1 MTHAEP
7 LTRLYT
13 LHALTP
19 LHAGTGQGI
28 GDIDLPIARERSTTL
43 PYVPGSSVR
52 GVLRDT
58 LNGQPA
64 QTAVFGPDSAH
75 ASDHA
80 GALSVTDARLLLF
93 PIRSVAGTWAW
104 ATSPTLLAR
113 LKRDLAVTGQ
123 TLDVPLPSFPAA
135 EGDRAVLTTSSL
147 LRVGRTD
154 HVVLDDWQLPAVD
167 GADAWADAL
176 GAVLGDE
183 DLKQVLR
190 EHLCLLSDTLL
201 CLAAELATE
210 VTARIRLNDETKTV
224 ERGALWYEEALPAES
239 VLFGLIRAERSH
251 KNDLDLT
258 PAEVLATLGSQR
270 YAQFGGKAGTGRGL
284 CHWRAQ

>member
-1 MTHAEP
+1 MTHAQP
-7 LTRLYT
+7 ITRLYT

-19 LHAGTGQGI
+19 LHAGTGQGV
-28 GDIDLPIARERSTTL
+28 GDIDLPIARERATTL

-52 GVLRDT
+52 GVLRDA

-64 QTAVFGPDSAH
+64 QAAVFGPDSAH

-104 ATSPTLLAR
+104 ATSPTLLGR
-113 LKRDLAVTGQ
+113 LKRDLAATGQ
-123 TLDVPLPSFPAA
+123 RLDLAVPSFKPEDGA
-135 EGDRAVLTTSSL
+135 RAVVTTGSL
-147 LRVGRTD
+147 LRVGQTE
-154 HVVLDDWQLPAVD
+154 HVVLDDWQLPAAG
-167 GADAWADAL
+167 GADAWATAL
-176 GAVLGDE
+176 GSLLGDE
-183 DLKQVLR
+183 ELTEVLR
-190 EHLCLLSDTLL
+190 GHLCLLPDTVL
-201 CLAAELATE
+201 CLAAEMATE
-210 VTARIRLNDETKTV
+210 VSARIRLNDHTKTV

-258 PAEVLATLGSQR
+258 PAEVLGTLGTER